1 MKTKWSLQEL
11 PHICSN
17 SHTHAPWNE
26 QSPQDQDQDQRG
38 NQNPQDWIGG
48 MHHGGRK
55 APHPTSSS
63 CSSTSRWY
71 SRKLSPSRKMPF
83 LAILENKIFKL
94 WSPQCVVCFITQNL
108 NPNNIYIRIRS
119 QKHSSLTSDLS
130 WLIFV
135 GDYNQTWPLT
145 TQHQGQS
152 RFSSGVHKL
161 IIWSSFIMTIIIR
174 IIMIIIVISMLWV
187 KAHSNLT
194 QLGVRSNLFRITS
207 CAGNLKDSNITFQIL

>member
-1 MKTKWSLQEL
+1 MKPARTPTHMQQLA
-11 PHICSN
+11 HTCSMEWTEPPG
-17 SHTHAPWNE
+17 SGSGSEGKPE
-26 QSPQDQDQDQRG
+26 PSGLDRG
-38 NQNPQDWIGG
+38 NASWGQKG
-48 MHHGGRK
+48 
-55 APHPTSSS
+55 SSS
-63 CSSTSRWY
+63 YFFFLLIHIQVIFYLLGNWVVP
-71 SRKLSPSRKMPF
+71 LF

-135 GDYNQTWPLT
+135 GDYNQTWPPT

-174 IIMIIIVISMLWV
+174 IIMVIIIISMLWV

-194 QLGVRSNLFRITS
+194 QLGVRSNLFRIAS
-207 CAGNLKDSNITFQIL
+207 CSGNLKDSNITFQIL

>member
-1 MKTKWSLQEL
+1 MGAERLL
-11 PHICSN
+11 ILLLLLAH
-17 SHTHAPWNE
+17 
-26 QSPQDQDQDQRG
+26 
-38 NQNPQDWIGG
+38 
-48 MHHGGRK
+48 
-55 APHPTSSS
+55 PHPGDIL
-63 CSSTSRWY
+63 ST
-71 SRKLSPSRKMPF
+71 RKLSPSRKMPF

-108 NPNNIYIRIRS
+108 NPNNIHIRS

-135 GDYNQTWPLT
+135 GDYNQTWPST